1 MGRGIAQVFLQSGF
15 KVLLIDIEDRIL
27 REALQ
32 EIKDIYARLAE
43 KGKISSKDKEE
54 YLSGL
59 NVSRDIRNIKGCPLV
74 IEAVKEDIRVKKG
87 LLREIEDVVPPGTI
101 IASNTSSFS
110 IQGLGSVLKKPHRFL
125 GIHFFYP
132 APVMPLVEVIP
143 GEKTSLEIEDRVI
156 SLLKDMGREPVKVK
170 DSPGF
175 IVNRLLLP
183 YLNNA
188 IKLYSQGIASRDDID
203 KAMKLGTNHPMGPL
217 ELADHIGLDICL
229 NILENFYRE
238 LKDEASSPAR
248 LLREMVSSGK
258 LGKKSGQGFYS
269 YEK

>member
-110 IQGLGSVLKKPHRFL
+110 IQGLGSVLKKPYRFL